1 MSDHAFNPFIAK
13 KYGINEAIII
23 NSMIFWTRT
32 NAAEGKNFHENRFW
46 SYGTPEYYS
55 KYFPYFTERQI
66 KYALS
71 NLVKIGALLK
81 SNFNKKGYDKTAWY
95 SLSDSILIEL
105 NLDITCLHPAPT
117 LIEQNCPIDRTKL
130 SYGRDKIVL
139 PIPDTKTDTK
149 KDKKLTN
156 CKTPSSSS
164 FIFSK
169 TIDKKLLDEKL
180 TRDERTTDEF
190 LKECVDHVDNCSD
203 KKFPRLQRAGALVK
217 LLKQMKESDMIFR
230 EVCKETKKQKERSN
244 ETDQE
249 RMNRQYAENEIEK
262 EARDPTY
269 QSKFLEK
276 ERKLQQTK
284 PGYKSKFL

>member
-1 MSDHAFNPFIAK
+1 MTRMSHSFSIENAEL
-13 KYGINEAIII
+13 YGVDCAILINHFQ
-23 NSMIFWTRT
+23 FWIEQNQRM
-32 NAAEGKNFHENRFW
+32 GRNFHDGRTWMYQTQKEIAAI
-46 SYGTPEYYS
+46 Y
-55 KYFPYFTERQI
+55 PYWGEDAVQKII
-66 KYALS
+66 KKLVDFGV
-71 NLVKIGALLK
+71 LVKG
-81 SNFNKKGYDKTAWY
+81 NFNKTPFDKTIWY
-95 SLSDSILIEL
+95 AFENEKIFTKPLNSGIDSAKQRNQNPL
-105 NLDITCLHPAPT
+105 NSGIRIRQSA
-117 LIEQNCPIDRTKL
+117 E
-130 SYGRDKIVL
+130 

-180 TRDERTTDEF
+180 SRDERTTEEF

-249 RMNRQYAENEIEK
+249 RMNRQYVENEIEK

-276 ERKLQQTK
+276 ERQLQQTK